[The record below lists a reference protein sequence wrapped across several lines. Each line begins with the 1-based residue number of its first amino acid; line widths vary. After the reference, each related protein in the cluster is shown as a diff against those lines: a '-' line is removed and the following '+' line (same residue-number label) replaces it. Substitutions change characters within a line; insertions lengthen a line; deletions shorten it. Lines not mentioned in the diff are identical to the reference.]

1 MRAGAP
7 VDARLFSHRRTLTV
21 PPSPDGL
28 THLTLG
34 IDDLARARDDLADV
48 RVADGEG
55 RGWPYLVQQD
65 ADRVWLAVTAV
76 RREESPGRSRY
87 EIALPAAP
95 LRLDRVSLAPDVPF
109 FDRPYRLLGG
119 VGDGERLLA
128 DGRLARRGD
137 DDAII
142 LDVGQV
148 RPERLTLFVDDGD
161 ERPLAFTT
169 LRVRTPLPRLLLV
182 APAGTYT
189 LLIGHPEAHAPR
201 YDLAGLRDVVAGTQ
215 TLAAET
221 TPLVENPAFR
231 ALARLRERDGLTDR
245 GSRVLVWAVLVGAL
259 VVLSVVTL
267 RLVRRDGASTGA

>member
-1 MRAGAP
+1 
-7 VDARLFSHRRTLTV
+7 V

-65 ADRVWLAVTAV
+65 ADRVWHAVTAV